1 MNKTELQNYPDE
13 LIFAYL
19 KGELDPS
26 QEKSLKEWV
35 AKDASHKKYFYEMND
50 LWLSMAA
57 LTEDVGKE
65 EACNRFIDRLDQ
77 VRKPKRFSLYAPFVR
92 TVAAVFLGVML
103 LGGTFWL
110 GNGYGRQQGVELSH
124 LVEVPLGS
132 RSRIVLPDNTVV
144 WLNAGSK
151 LTYSNGFSQTG
162 RTVNL
167 EGEGYFE
174 VVRNPELPFIVN
186 TSHVDVQ
193 VFGTKFGVKA
203 YGDAEEIEVV
213 LAEGSVQF
221 INKSDPAAS
230 FMMKPEELAVLNKKT
245 GQVEV
250 CHVSPASASDWT
262 TGAHFFNELSFG
274 QIAGALEKSFDVTIV
289 FRNPEKASLQ
299 FYGDFSSND
308 TLDDILT
315 VLASSGKF
323 KYRKTRNIIE
333 VY

>member
-1 MNKTELQNYPDE
+1 MNEKEQQNYPDE
-13 LIFAYL
+13 QILAYL
-19 KGELDPS
+19 KGESDPL
-26 QEKSLKEWV
+26 QQKSLEEWV
-35 AKDASHKKYFYEMND
+35 AEDASHKKYFYEMTD
-50 LWLSMAA
+50 VWLSTDA
-57 LTEDVGKE
+57 LSEDVGKE
-65 EACNRFIDRLDQ
+65 QACNRFLDRLEKA
-77 VRKPKRFSLYAPFVR
+77 RHPKRFALHSPLVR
-92 TVAAVFLGVML
+92 TIAAVFIGLVL

-110 GNGYGRQQGVELSH
+110 GGTYGARQGMESSQ

-132 RSRIVLPDNTVV
+132 RSRIVLADNTVV

-151 LTYSNGFSQTG
+151 LTYSNRFSHTS
-162 RTVNL
+162 RKVNL

-174 VVRNPELPFIVN
+174 VTHNPKLPFIVN

-203 YGDAEEIEVV
+203 YGDEEDIKVI

-221 INKSDPAAS
+221 INKSDPAVS
-230 FMMKPEELAVLNKKT
+230 FMMKPEQSAVLNKKT
-245 GQVEV
+245 GRVEV
-250 CHVSPASASDWT
+250 SQVASASASDWT

-274 QIAGALEKSFDVTIV
+274 QIAGILEKSFDVTII
-289 FRNPEKASLQ
+289 FRNPDKKDLL

-315 VLASSGKF
+315 VMASSGKF
-323 KYRKTRNIIE
+323 KYRKTRSIIE